1 MVTEI
6 RPAVAAKTLN
16 CEGLEAKS
24 GVYTHVLEGSLIA
37 ECGTSPVIEHVL
49 KSPGKDATPLAKP
62 SVNCFRHP
70 ICFAFL
76 LALTLSICSR
86 SPPPSRSLARSLLRA
101 LLLFLASFFVSDCAL
116 LPPRHTTS
124 LPALL
129 FVCAMY
135 YSKKNLLF
143 GTCLTSLLFL
153 LFFSFFFFAKAWRR

>member
-24 GVYTHVLEGSLIA
+24 GVYTHVLEGSCIA
-37 ECGTSPVIEHVL
+37 ECGTSPVIQHVL

-76 LALTLSICSR
+76 LALTLSMLSLSSSFSLAR
-86 SPPPSRSLARSLLRA
+86 LLPVARSLALSRVLL
-101 LLLFLASFFVSDCAL
+101 
-116 LPPRHTTS
+116 
-124 LPALL
+124 
-129 FVCAMY
+129 
-135 YSKKNLLF
+135 
-143 GTCLTSLLFL
+143 
-153 LFFSFFFFAKAWRR
+153 